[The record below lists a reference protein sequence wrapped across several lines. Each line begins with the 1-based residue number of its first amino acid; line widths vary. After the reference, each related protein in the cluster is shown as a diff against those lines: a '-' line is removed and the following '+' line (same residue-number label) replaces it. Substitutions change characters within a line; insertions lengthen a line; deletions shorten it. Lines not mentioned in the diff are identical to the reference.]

1 MNENNISLIHL
12 HSRTSSLQDNI
23 THTPCEL
30 HDFQDDLFVRRSVR
44 NPEVGSLERRDVKDL
59 IYKIKND
66 SKGSI
71 ILKIKDHIQ
80 SDISPIVLDEI
91 IEALSLNNVCQALY
105 IQNLS
110 SAMSDKQLKALIEVF
125 KSKKIWCLNI
135 GENYKISQNGW
146 NYFCKTLPLTS
157 ITHLYVSEH
166 VIQLELKNDMRSH
179 IRENRKKHDLH
190 NSISNLKVI
199 EKCTNMWWNPIN
211 FFRHQ
216 LDPKFQSKK
225 PDIPARKHKSS
236 KHKTKAPPKIKKE
249 KAPPPPPVPLG
260 PLVLTPRHTAYWAEG
275 YGKGGE
281 KPWKFSC
288 LCGETCSSYEN
299 WRYHPT
305 GRMYECTQC
314 SLWSH
319 VKCVIGDITEDDLEE
334 LDEALCNA
342 CKSRL
347 RREKL
352 ALMKSMNITW
362 KDGNVVRSG
371 EDDSFNSNSLVLE
384 EKEEMIEE
392 NINLNANLQECDHP
406 KLSSS
411 SSSASKKHARIE
423 LEDENINPKLPH
435 IQIDSE
441 KSINNYNSVQNIV
454 VEEVLNSVQ
463 PIGDRNLSVF
473 NSICSHESDQ
483 EN

>member
-1 MNENNISLIHL
+1 MNENNLSLINL
-12 HSRTSSLQDNI
+12 PSPSSLSHNI
-23 THTPCEL
+23 YVHSPCEL
-30 HDFQDDLFVRRSVR
+30 HDLQDDLFVRRSVR
-44 NPEVGSLERRDVKDL
+44 NPDVGSLERRDVKDL
-59 IYKIKND
+59 LYKIKNN
-66 SKGSI
+66 SKESI

-80 SDISPIVLDEI
+80 SDISALVLDEI
-91 IEALSLNNVCQALY
+91 IQALSLNNVCQALY

-110 SAMSDKQLKALIEVF
+110 CAMYDKQLKALIEVF

-135 GENYKISQNGW
+135 GENYKVSQNGW
-146 NYFCKTLPLTS
+146 DYFCKSLPLTS

-166 VIQLELKNDMRSH
+166 VIQLELKNDMRTH
-179 IRENRKKHDLH
+179 IRANRKKHDLH
-190 NSISNLKVI
+190 NSITNLKVI

-225 PDIPARKHKSS
+225 PDIPAK
-236 KHKTKAPPKIKKE
+236 KHKTSRNKSKEPKPPKIKKK

-260 PLVLTPRHTAYWAEG
+260 PLILTPRHTAYWAEG

-362 KDGNVVRSG
+362 KDGNVVR
-371 EDDSFNSNSLVLE
+371 
-384 EKEEMIEE
+384 IEE
-392 NINLNANLQECDHP
+392 NDFFNSCVVVSEEKVEKVEENIDLNSYLQENDHSI
-406 KLSSS
+406 LSSS
-411 SSSASKKHARIE
+411 SSSSSKKHARIE
-423 LEDENINPKLPH
+423 LEEENINPKLPH
-435 IQIDSE
+435 ILKSE
-441 KSINNYNSVQNIV
+441 FNNYNSVQNIV
-454 VEEVLNSVQ
+454 AEEVIKSLQS
-463 PIGDRNLSVF
+463 IDDEKLSVF
-473 NSICSHESDQ
+473 SNICSYSSDQ